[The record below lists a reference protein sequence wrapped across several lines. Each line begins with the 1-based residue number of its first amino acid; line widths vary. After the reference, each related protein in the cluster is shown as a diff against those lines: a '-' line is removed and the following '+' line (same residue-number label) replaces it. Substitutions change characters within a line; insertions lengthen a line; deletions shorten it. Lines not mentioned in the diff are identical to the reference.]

1 MGWGRQDQCLV
12 MQHTVSSLYSFAL
25 LLNERMESW
34 SLGGT
39 EFPLPLVCSQTFMIQ
54 EEQRESCVT
63 HDHALVHTAFSFY
76 SHQKS
81 RIKYFL
87 VKKKKKKNWE
97 HCSLLEC
104 QSWSQCG
111 GQQFQIL
118 LCSALTLSARESTRL
133 FDLGFKSYVDSLCHS
148 NQFLLQPFDISW
160 LCIRFY
166 W

>member
-1 MGWGRQDQCLV
+1 
-12 MQHTVSSLYSFAL
+12 
-25 LLNERMESW
+25 
-34 SLGGT
+34 
-39 EFPLPLVCSQTFMIQ
+39 MIQ

-87 VKKKKKKNWE
+87 VKKKKKKFGNIAPFWNVRAE
-97 HCSLLEC
+97 VSVEASSFRFCCAVPSRSVQGNLH
-104 QSWSQCG
+104 
-111 GQQFQIL
+111 
-118 LCSALTLSARESTRL
+118 RL

-166 W
+166 